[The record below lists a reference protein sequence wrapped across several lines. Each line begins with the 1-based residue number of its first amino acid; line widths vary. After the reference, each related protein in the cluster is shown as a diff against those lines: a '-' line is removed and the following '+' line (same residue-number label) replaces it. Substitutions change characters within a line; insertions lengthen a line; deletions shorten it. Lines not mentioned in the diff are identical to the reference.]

1 VLQQETVPAG
11 VRVRRTSA
19 LPSWPVVA
27 LFVAFPLWWALGLS
41 NFIGPILAAPM
52 ALALA
57 VRGRVHVPRGFGIW
71 LLFVF
76 WMTASAFKV
85 DDTNRLIGWSFRA
98 VVYLSATVLFL
109 YVYNAPRQSLPV
121 RRVALAMTAFWV
133 VVVAGGYLGILFP
146 EGGFRTV
153 AENLMP
159 GGLLT
164 NSYVRDLVH
173 VDFAQR
179 ADPTRG
185 LPTRPQAPFVYTN
198 VWGSNFALLLPFVF
212 IALPQLRRR
221 LPQLLLLLVLVA
233 SLVPGFLSLN
243 RGLWLSLGVGLIYA
257 AMRYALRGRVR
268 AVAALVLLLG
278 MALSLAI
285 ALPVQQLLQESK
297 NETTSTRLALY
308 RETIRNVQA
317 SPLLGYGAP
326 RPSEDSSG
334 STPSVGTQGQLW
346 MVLFSHGF
354 PGLALFLGWYVW
366 VLWRSAR
373 AQTGAQLWLHVVVL
387 IALVQLPYY
396 GMFPTGLPVFMVAA
410 AVVLRELLELDPQRR
425 QAMALS
431 DAATRA
437 GLGASWHGQRG

>member
-27 LFVAFPLWWALGLS
+27 LFAAFPLWWALGLS
-41 NFIGPILAAPM
+41 SFICPILATSM

-57 VRGRVHVPRGFGIW
+57 VRGRIQVPRGFGIW

-76 WMTASAFKV
+76 WMAASAFKV
-85 DDTNRLIGWSFRA
+85 DGADRLIGWAFRA
-98 VVYLSATVLFL
+98 VVYLSVTVLFL
-109 YVYNAPRQSLPV
+109 YVYNTPRQSLPI
-121 RRVALAMTAFWV
+121 RRVALVMTAFWV
-133 VVVAGGYLGILFP
+133 VVVAGGYLGILLP
-146 EGGFRTV
+146 EGGFSTV
-153 AENLMP
+153 AEKLMP
-159 GGLLT
+159 GGLLA
-164 NSYVRDLVH
+164 NSFVRDLVH

-185 LPTRPQAPFVYTN
+185 LATRPQAPFVYTN

-221 LPQLLLLLVLVA
+221 LPQLLLVLVLVA

-257 AMRYALRGRVR
+257 ALRYALRGRVR
-268 AVAALVLLLG
+268 AVAAVLLLLG
-278 MALSLAI
+278 VAVSLAV
-285 ALPVQQLLQESK
+285 ALPVQQLLRESK
-297 NETTSTRLALY
+297 DETTSTRLALY
-308 RETIRNVQA
+308 QETIRMVQA

-326 RPSEDSSG
+326 RPSEDISG

-366 VLWRSAR
+366 VLWRSAK
-373 AQTGAQLWLHVVVL
+373 APTGAQLWLHVIVL
-387 IALVQLPYY
+387 IAIVQLPFY
-396 GMFPTGLPVFMVAA
+396 GMLPTGLPVFMVAA
-410 AVVLRELLELDPQRR
+410 AVVMRELVEPDPQRR
-425 QAMALS
+425 RAMAPTEAVRPQL
-431 DAATRA
+431 
-437 GLGASWHGQRG
+437 

>member
-1 VLQQETVPAG
+1 
-11 VRVRRTSA
+11 
-19 LPSWPVVA
+19 
-27 LFVAFPLWWALGLS
+27 
-41 NFIGPILAAPM
+41 
-52 ALALA
+52 
-57 VRGRVHVPRGFGIW
+57 
-71 LLFVF
+71 
-76 WMTASAFKV
+76 
-85 DDTNRLIGWSFRA
+85 
-98 VVYLSATVLFL
+98 
-109 YVYNAPRQSLPV
+109 
-121 RRVALAMTAFWV
+121 

-146 EGGFRTV
+146 EGGFSTV
-153 AENLMP
+153 AEKLMP
-159 GGLLT
+159 GGLLA

-185 LPTRPQAPFVYTN
+185 LATRPQAPFVYTN

-243 RGLWLSLGVGLIYA
+243 RGLWLSLGVGLVYA

-268 AVAALVLLLG
+268 AVAALLLLLG
-278 MALSLAI
+278 VALSLAV

-308 RETIRNVQA
+308 QETIRKAQA

-326 RPSEDSSG
+326 RPSEDISG

-354 PGLALFLGWYVW
+354 PGLAFFLGWYVW

-373 AQTGAQLWLHVVVL
+373 ALTGAQLWLHVIVL
-387 IALVQLPYY
+387 IAIVQLPYY
-396 GMFPTGLPVFMVAA
+396 GMLPTGLPVFMVAA
-410 AVVLRELLELDPQRR
+410 AVVMRELVEPDPQRR
-425 QAMALS
+425 QAMAPTEAVRPQL
-431 DAATRA
+431 
-437 GLGASWHGQRG
+437 

>member
-1 VLQQETVPAG
+1 VLQQETAPAG

-41 NFIGPILAAPM
+41 SFICPILATPM

-57 VRGRVHVPRGFGIW
+57 IRGRIHVPRGFGIW
-71 LLFVF
+71 LLFIL
-76 WMTASAFKV
+76 WMTASVFKV
-85 DDTNRLIGWSFRA
+85 DDTNRLIGWAFRA
-98 VVYLSATVLFL
+98 VVYLSVTVLFL
-109 YVYNAPRQSLPV
+109 YVYNTPRQSLPV
-121 RRVALAMTAFWV
+121 RRVALAMAAFWV
-133 VVVAGGYLGILFP
+133 AVVAGGYLGILFP
-146 EGGFRTV
+146 EGGFSTV

-159 GGLLT
+159 GGLLA

-185 LPTRPQAPFVYTN
+185 LATRPQAPFVYTN

-212 IALPQLRRR
+212 IALPRLRRR

-233 SLVPGFLSLN
+233 SLVPAFLSLN
-243 RGLWLSLGVGLIYA
+243 RGLWLSLGVGLVYA

-268 AVAALVLLLG
+268 AVAALLLLLG
-278 MALSLAI
+278 MALSLAV
-285 ALPVQQLLQESK
+285 ALPVQQLLRESK

-308 RETIRNVQA
+308 QETVRKAQA

-326 RPSEDSSG
+326 RPSEDISG

-354 PGLALFLGWYVW
+354 PGLAFFLGWYVW

-373 AQTGAQLWLHVVVL
+373 AMTGAQLWLHVVVL
-387 IALVQLPYY
+387 IAIVQLPYY
-396 GMFPTGLPVFMVAA
+396 GMLPTGLPVFMVAG
-410 AVVLRELLELDPQRR
+410 AVAMRELVEPDPRRR
-425 QAMALS
+425 QAMAPAEAVGPQL
-431 DAATRA
+431 
-437 GLGASWHGQRG
+437 

>member
-41 NFIGPILAAPM
+41 SFICPILATPM

-57 VRGRVHVPRGFGIW
+57 VRGRIHVPRGFGIW
-71 LLFVF
+71 LLFVL
-76 WMTASAFKV
+76 WMAVSALKV
-85 DDTNRLIGWSFRA
+85 DGADRLIGWAFRA
-98 VVYLSATVLFL
+98 VVYLSVTVLFL
-109 YVYNAPRQSLPV
+109 YVYNTPRQSLPI
-121 RRVALAMTAFWV
+121 RRVALVMTAFWV

-146 EGGFRTV
+146 EGGFSTV
-153 AENLMP
+153 AEKLMP
-159 GGLLT
+159 GGLLA
-164 NSYVRDLVH
+164 NSFVRDLVH

-185 LPTRPQAPFVYTN
+185 LATRPQAPFVYTN
-198 VWGSNFALLLPFVF
+198 LWGSNFALLLPFVF

-221 LPQLLLLLVLVA
+221 LPQLLLLLLLVA

-243 RGLWLSLGVGLIYA
+243 RGLWLSLGIGLIYA
-257 AMRYALRGRVR
+257 ALRYALRGRVR
-268 AVAALVLLLG
+268 AVAALLLLLG
-278 MALSLAI
+278 VAVSLAV
-285 ALPVQQLLQESK
+285 ALPVQQLLQGSK
-297 NETTSTRLALY
+297 DETTSTRLALY
-308 RETIRNVQA
+308 QETIKKMQA

-326 RPSEDSSG
+326 RPSEDISG

-354 PGLALFLGWYVW
+354 PGLAFFLGWYVW

-373 AQTGAQLWLHVVVL
+373 APTGAQLWLHVIVL
-387 IALVQLPYY
+387 IALVQLPFY
-396 GMFPTGLPVFMVAA
+396 GMLPTGLPVLMVAA
-410 AVVLRELLELDPQRR
+410 AVVMRELVEPDPQRR
-425 QAMALS
+425 QAMALT
-431 DAATRA
+431 DAVRPQ
-437 GLGASWHGQRG
+437 L

>member
-27 LFVAFPLWWALGLS
+27 LFAAFPLWWALGLS
-41 NFIGPILAAPM
+41 SFICPILATSM

-57 VRGRVHVPRGFGIW
+57 VRGRIQVPRGFGIW

-76 WMTASAFKV
+76 WMAASAFKV
-85 DDTNRLIGWSFRA
+85 DGADRLIGWAFRA
-98 VVYLSATVLFL
+98 VVYLSVTVLFL
-109 YVYNAPRQSLPV
+109 YVYNTPRQSLPI
-121 RRVALAMTAFWV
+121 RRVALVMTAFWV
-133 VVVAGGYLGILFP
+133 VVVAGGYLGIVLP
-146 EGGFRTV
+146 EGGFSTV
-153 AENLMP
+153 AEKLMP
-159 GGLLT
+159 GGLLA
-164 NSYVRDLVH
+164 NSFVRDLVH

-185 LPTRPQAPFVYTN
+185 LATRPQAPFVYTN

-221 LPQLLLLLVLVA
+221 LPQLLLVLVLVA

-257 AMRYALRGRVR
+257 ALRYALRGRVR
-268 AVAALVLLLG
+268 AVAAVLLLLG
-278 MALSLAI
+278 VAVSLAV
-285 ALPVQQLLQESK
+285 ALPVQQLLRESK
-297 NETTSTRLALY
+297 DETTSTRLALY
-308 RETIRNVQA
+308 QETIRMVQA

-326 RPSEDSSG
+326 RPSEDISG

-366 VLWRSAR
+366 VLWRSAK
-373 AQTGAQLWLHVVVL
+373 APTGAQLWLHVIVL
-387 IALVQLPYY
+387 IAIVQLPFY
-396 GMFPTGLPVFMVAA
+396 GMLPTGLPVFMVAA
-410 AVVLRELLELDPQRR
+410 AVVMRELVEPDPQRR
-425 QAMALS
+425 RAMAPTEAVRPQL
-431 DAATRA
+431 
-437 GLGASWHGQRG
+437 

>member
-1 VLQQETVPAG
+1 VLQQETVRAG
-11 VRVRRTSA
+11 VRVRRVSA
-19 LPSWPVVA
+19 LRNWPVLA
-27 LFVAFPLWWALGLS
+27 LFVAFPLWWALGIS
-41 NFIGPILAAPM
+41 SFICPILATPM

-57 VRGRVHVPRGFGIW
+57 VRGRIQVPRGFGIW

-76 WMTASAFKV
+76 WMVASVLKV
-85 DDTNRLIGWSFRA
+85 DDTNRLLGWAFRA
-98 VVYLSATVLFL
+98 VVYLSVTVLFL
-109 YVYNAPRQSLPV
+109 YVYNIPRQSLPI
-121 RRVALAMTAFWV
+121 RTVALVMTTFWV

-146 EGGFRTV
+146 EGGFRTI
-153 AENLMP
+153 AEKLMP
-159 GGLLT
+159 GGLLA
-164 NSYVRDLVH
+164 NSYVKDLVH

-185 LPTRPQAPFVYTN
+185 LATRPQAPFIYTN

-243 RGLWLSLGVGLIYA
+243 RGLWLSLGVGLVYA
-257 AMRYALRGRVR
+257 ALRYALRGRVR

-278 MALSLAI
+278 VAVSLAV

-297 NETTSTRLALY
+297 GATTSTRLSLY
-308 RETIRNVQA
+308 QETIRKAQA

-326 RPSEDSSG
+326 RPSEDISG
-334 STPSVGTQGQLW
+334 FTPSVGTQGQLW

-354 PGLALFLGWYVW
+354 PGLAFFLGWYVW

-373 AQTGAQLWLHVVVL
+373 ALTGAQLWLHVMVL
-387 IALVQLPYY
+387 IAIVQLPFY
-396 GMFPTGLPVFMVAA
+396 GMLPIGLSVFMVGA
-410 AVVLRELLELDPQRR
+410 AVVMRELVEPGPQRR
-425 QAMALS
+425 QAMAPIE
-431 DAATRA
+431 AVRP
-437 GLGASWHGQRG
+437 

>member
-11 VRVRRTSA
+11 VRVRRRTST

-41 NFIGPILAAPM
+41 NFICPILATPM

-57 VRGRVHVPRGFGIW
+57 IRGRIHVPRGFGIW

-76 WMTASAFKV
+76 WMAASVFKV
-85 DDTNRLIGWSFRA
+85 DDTNRLIGWAFRA
-98 VVYLSATVLFL
+98 VVYLSVTVLFL
-109 YVYNAPRQSLPV
+109 YVYNTPRQSLPV

-146 EGGFRTV
+146 QGGFRTV

-159 GGLLT
+159 GGLLA

-185 LPTRPQAPFVYTN
+185 LATRPQAPFVYTN

-257 AMRYALRGRVR
+257 ALRYALRGRVR

-278 MALSLAI
+278 IALSLAV
-285 ALPVQQLLQESK
+285 ALPVQQLLQKSK

-308 RETIRNVQA
+308 QETIRKAQA

-326 RPSEDSSG
+326 RPSEDISG

-354 PGLALFLGWYVW
+354 PGLAFFLGWYVW

-373 AQTGAQLWLHVVVL
+373 ALTGAQLWLHVIVL

-396 GMFPTGLPVFMVAA
+396 GMLPTGLPVFMVAA
-410 AVVLRELLELDPQRR
+410 AVVMRELVEPDPQRR
-425 QAMALS
+425 QAMAPTEAVRLQ
-431 DAATRA
+431 
-437 GLGASWHGQRG
+437 L

>member
-1 VLQQETVPAG
+1 VLQQETAPAG

-41 NFIGPILAAPM
+41 SFICPILATPM

-57 VRGRVHVPRGFGIW
+57 IRGRIHVPRGFGIW
-71 LLFVF
+71 LLFIL
-76 WMTASAFKV
+76 WMTASVFKV
-85 DDTNRLIGWSFRA
+85 DDTNRLIGWAFRA
-98 VVYLSATVLFL
+98 VVYLSVTVLFL
-109 YVYNAPRQSLPV
+109 YVYNTPRQSLPV
-121 RRVALAMTAFWV
+121 RRVALAMAAFWV
-133 VVVAGGYLGILFP
+133 AVVAGGYLGILFP
-146 EGGFRTV
+146 EGGFSTV

-159 GGLLT
+159 GGLLA

-185 LPTRPQAPFVYTN
+185 LATRPQAPFVYTN

-212 IALPQLRRR
+212 IALPRLRRR

-233 SLVPGFLSLN
+233 SLVPAFLSLN
-243 RGLWLSLGVGLIYA
+243 RGLWLSLGVGLVYA

-268 AVAALVLLLG
+268 AVAALLLLLG
-278 MALSLAI
+278 MALSLAV
-285 ALPVQQLLQESK
+285 ALPVQQLLRESK

-308 RETIRNVQA
+308 QETVRKAQA

-326 RPSEDSSG
+326 RPSEDISG

-354 PGLALFLGWYVW
+354 PGLAFFLGWYVW

-373 AQTGAQLWLHVVVL
+373 VMTGAQLWLHVVVL
-387 IALVQLPYY
+387 IAIVQLPYY
-396 GMFPTGLPVFMVAA
+396 GMLPTGLPVFMVAA
-410 AVVLRELLELDPQRR
+410 AVVMRELLEPDPRRR
-425 QAMALS
+425 QAMAPAEAVGPQL
-431 DAATRA
+431 
-437 GLGASWHGQRG
+437 